1 MSRSIWS
8 IDSSV
13 ASNASAFSPA
23 RMIRTLSMT
32 TSVVGLLGPLTATP
46 AIAST
51 ISKPPTTLPKTEW
64 FPARMSVKSSHGVA
78 AWVMKNWLPF
88 VCSPELAIERTPGPS
103 CLRSG

>member
-8 IDSSV
+8 IDASV
-13 ASNASAFSPA
+13 ASNASAFPPT
-23 RMIRTLSMT
+23 RKMRTLSMT
-32 TSVVGLLGPLTATP
+32 TSALGLFGPLTATP

-51 ISKPPTTLPKTEW
+51 ISNPPTTLPKTEW

-78 AWVMKNWLPF
+78 ACVIKNWLPF

-103 CLRSG
+103 CFRSG